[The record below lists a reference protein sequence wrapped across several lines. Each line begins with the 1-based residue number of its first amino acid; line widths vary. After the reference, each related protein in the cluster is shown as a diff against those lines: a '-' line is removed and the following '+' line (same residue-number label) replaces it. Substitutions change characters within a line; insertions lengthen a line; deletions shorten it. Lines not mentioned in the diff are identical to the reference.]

1 LTRRSLWR
9 RRVQILS
16 PRPSNPKNI
25 RKIFRDSRI
34 ASPAEFAKR
43 ATLNAGRLDQV
54 WRCRV
59 NPDLVD
65 AFAKKRL
72 IEFVYEFWR
81 SRIVEPHDYGIR
93 GGVES
98 LLGFQ
103 ISGGSRSGTPHSFR
117 AGDLIT

>member
-1 LTRRSLWR
+1 
-9 RRVQILS
+9 
-16 PRPSNPKNI
+16 
-25 RKIFRDSRI
+25 
-34 ASPAEFAKR
+34 
-43 ATLNAGRLDQV
+43 
-54 WRCRV
+54 V

-65 AFAKKRL
+65 AIAKKRL
-72 IEFVYEFWR
+72 IEFVYEFGR
-81 SRIVEPHDYGIR
+81 SRIVYGIQ